1 MWVCGSYVLIEIF
14 YIYLIGILSY
24 LAPYKGISPS
34 YSFSEINV
42 FNDKYSKSSFK

>member
-1 MWVCGSYVLIEIF
+1 MYVEGSYVSIEIF

-24 LAPYKGISPS
+24 LAPYKGIFPS

-42 FNDKYSKSSFK
+42 FNGKYLKSSFK